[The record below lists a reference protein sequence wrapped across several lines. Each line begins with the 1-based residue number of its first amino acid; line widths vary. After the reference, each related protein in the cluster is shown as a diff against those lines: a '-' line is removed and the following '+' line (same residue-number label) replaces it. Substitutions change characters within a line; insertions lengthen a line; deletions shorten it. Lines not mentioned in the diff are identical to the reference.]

1 MGDNKIMKTRIMMC
15 ASLFT
20 AAIAISVC
28 REVNAGMSMTI
39 PAKEVRDYVTVTIEP
54 EPEPEHVEM
63 FFSAE
68 PPKVEEVV
76 IDVEEEVPSDKWY
89 SNKFYELNM
98 AIKDYADEY
107 ASIDFHGTTIDGLA
121 IMAQANTESA
131 YMCDPTKTLTALYPS
146 RFVDIDNIE
155 DVASLDITKVWGNTS
170 ALNGV
175 YTSIPYWDYSAGPYF
190 AWSSGDGVKE
200 QGPLQQRVTPQSMEA
215 LGPVESEYEKLANS
229 GVLYEAA
236 DTLYGYE
243 ATRLCTGTEGLDW
256 TLGYKTGG
264 DRWSIKD
271 NCVIWKTEKES
282 VLDSLWNTYYSTCG
296 YTPSTEELLAVLS
309 YAHWIPEVIKGNAST
324 GTVQYYGF
332 AYQGAWFDLCHQ
344 LSSEESLNVIR
355 NHVKENIDENRSLY
369 YDSYYTKEQATQI
382 FDIALSAGS
391 TTNVSDSE
399 PWQIFNELVNSG
411 LIDSSTVIMYP
422 SYGYQHAMKYAIQY
436 LYAYE
441 MLEIL
446 LIEQY

>member
-1 MGDNKIMKTRIMMC
+1 MKTRIMAC
-15 ASLFT
+15 ASIL
-20 AAIAISVC
+20 AVAVAVSVD
-28 REVNAGMSMTI
+28 RDARMEMTI
-39 PAKEVRDYVTVTIEP
+39 PAKEIQDYVTVEIEP
-54 EPEPEHVEM
+54 ESHQGSTVVNL
-63 FFSAE
+63 FAE
-68 PPKVEEVV
+68 PQYMEETFTVE
-76 IDVEEEVPSDKWY
+76 IEEDEKDTWY
-89 SNKFYELNM
+89 SSEFYELNM
-98 AIKDYADEY
+98 AIKDYADVY
-107 ASIDFHGTTIDGLA
+107 ASIDFHGTKIDGLA

-146 RFVDIDNIE
+146 RFVDINSAD
-155 DVASLDITKVWGNTS
+155 DVQALDITKVWGNTS
-170 ALNGV
+170 SLNGV
-175 YTSIPYWDYSAGPYF
+175 YTDIPYWDYNAGPYF

-200 QGPLQQRVTPQSMEA
+200 QGPLQQRVTPQSLEA

-271 NCVIWKTEKES
+271 NCIIWKTEKES
-282 VLDSLWNTYYSTCG
+282 VLDSLWNTYYSTCS

-309 YAHWIPEVIKGNAST
+309 YAHWIPEVVKGNTSLAT
-324 GTVQYYGF
+324 TQFYGF
-332 AYQGAWFDLCHQ
+332 AYDGAWFDLCHQ
-344 LSSEESLNVIR
+344 LASDEALSVIR

-399 PWQIFNELVNSG
+399 PWQIFDELVSMG
-411 LIDSSTVIMYP
+411 LVDPSTVILYP
-422 SYGYQHAMKYAIQY
+422 DYGYQHAMKYAIQY
-436 LYAYE
+436 IYAYE
-441 MLEIL
+441 MLEVL